1 MDISI
6 AMLKNFFNKYSTV
19 RLKLFL
25 FLIAFNLSS
34 CFELHCQ
41 SLTNLDIFYSL
52 TDSLVDQISSGIPS
66 NENKILL
73 DLNLGQSYSLF
84 ANNIIERFIKNDK
97 QIIQSANQEKDFTL
111 INIVIEGAGV
121 EYSNMF
127 RDGFF
132 GTHYIQRYSAIYGN
146 YLISSASGGKEDFEI
161 TRLDTIKVEDIS
173 LLQNPSYPFTQA
185 AVPPEP
191 FVSGLAEPI
200 IAIGTAAIVIV
211 LFFTIRSE

>member
-97 QIIQSANQEKDFTL
+97 QIIQLANQEKDFTL